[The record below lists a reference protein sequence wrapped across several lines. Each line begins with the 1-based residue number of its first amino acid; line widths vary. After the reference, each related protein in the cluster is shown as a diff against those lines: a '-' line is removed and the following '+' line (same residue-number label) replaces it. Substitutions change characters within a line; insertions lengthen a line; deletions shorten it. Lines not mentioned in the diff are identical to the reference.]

1 MWRAAAHVCTFLL
14 SLRRRKDL
22 EVHCDSSEASP
33 TAALLAKSASDT
45 KAEAHFPSLYCYS
58 ALLPA
63 PSAKLSHSLLLL
75 VIECLDKMES
85 NYMHVQRG
93 KIKPD
98 CSIFYGFYKIL
109 MYVVGIDG
117 KPPPQLEGRAPL

>member
-1 MWRAAAHVCTFLL
+1 MIAV
-14 SLRRRKDL
+14 
-22 EVHCDSSEASP
+22 SSEAS
-33 TAALLAKSASDT
+33 TTLLAKSASDT
-45 KAEAHFPSLYCYS
+45 EAEAHFPSLYCFS
-58 ALLPA
+58 APLPA
-63 PSAKLSHSLLLL
+63 PATKLSCSHLLL

-93 KIKPD
+93 KIKPV

-109 MYVVGIDG
+109 MYVVGVDG